1 MVAHV
6 EILRRHHD
14 RHEAELKET
23 KKMLLQQQK
32 NFCRS
37 RTFTD
42 SEGDRRK
49 KDSNQS
55 ILRRR
60 ISASI
65 IPSQTQV
72 RLFPLNSSTSSPPK
86 SASLPS
92 SQEKKKRDSRKRIS
106 SSKKLSPQ
114 CLSPSPSLD
123 SSCSMDDR
131 QQDPD
136 GPAEP
141 QLEPSRN
148 PETLPSEQVTPI
160 KTQTKKCGRP
170 WKLHPLTPRSYRCQW
185 VRTCSQLLALLC
197 VVTLMCYLWRLYD
210 GELEL

>member
-65 IPSQTQV
+65 IPSQTQ
-72 RLFPLNSSTSSPPK
+72 
-86 SASLPS
+86 
-92 SQEKKKRDSRKRIS
+92 EKKKRDSRKRIS
-106 SSKKLSPQ
+106 SSKKLFPQ

>member
-65 IPSQTQV
+65 IPSQT
-72 RLFPLNSSTSSPPK
+72 
-86 SASLPS
+86 
-92 SQEKKKRDSRKRIS
+92 QEKKKRDSRKRIS